1 MKKKV
6 GIIGFGRMGQI
17 RFEVIKKLDIFEVV
31 SIYDPY
37 STKKNKLFVNSID
50 DLFNNKNIEIIF
62 ICTPNY
68 LNKKLT
74 IESLKKEKHVF
85 CEKPPGLNAKD
96 IENVIIAENK
106 YKKTLMYGF
115 NHRHHD
121 SIQKIKQIVDEKEFG
136 RILWMRGRY
145 GKSVETDFYKNWRSK
160 KEYSGG
166 GILIDQGIHMLDI
179 FLYLAGDFD
188 KIQATVSNLYWDLDI
203 EDNVFAVLQNSKNKI
218 AASLHSTMTQWRNL
232 FSLEVFFEKG
242 YVVLNGLNT
251 SSKSYGEE
259 VLNIAKNRSSAPTAI
274 WEEEENIHFKID
286 NSWEKEIIACGIS
299 VSMPTGMEA
308 QIRPRSGL
316 AAKSNISVL
325 NTPGT
330 IDSDYRGEIKI
341 ILFNHSNNE
350 FIVSNND
357 RIAQMVLMPVLKVEF
372 EANCK
377 PRSNPESNA
386 SIAFAPKGIL
396 IPANVEM
403 LNSSCLIN
411 LESISMKLSS

>member
-6 GIIGFGRMGQI
+6 GIIGFGKMGQI
-17 RFEVIKKLDIFEVV
+17 RLEVIKKLDIFEVV

-37 STKKNKLFVNSID
+37 STKKNRLFVNSLD
-50 DLFNNKNIEIIF
+50 DLFDNKNIEIIF
-62 ICTPNY
+62 VCTPNY

-74 IESLKKEKHVF
+74 VESLKKEKHVF

-96 IENVIIAENK
+96 IEDVIIAEKK

-121 SIQKIKQIVDEKEFG
+121 SIQKIKQIVDKKEFG

-188 KIQATVSNLYWDLDI
+188 KIQAAVSNLYWDLDI

-259 VLNIAKNRSSAPTAI
+259 ILNIAKNRSLAPAAI
-274 WEEEENIHFKID
+274 WEEEETIHFKID
-286 NSWEKEIIACGIS
+286 NFFHFSK
-299 VSMPTGMEA
+299 
-308 QIRPRSGL
+308 
-316 AAKSNISVL
+316 
-325 NTPGT
+325 
-330 IDSDYRGEIKI
+330 
-341 ILFNHSNNE
+341 
-350 FIVSNND
+350 
-357 RIAQMVLMPVLKVEF
+357 
-372 EANCK
+372 
-377 PRSNPESNA
+377 
-386 SIAFAPKGIL
+386 
-396 IPANVEM
+396 
-403 LNSSCLIN
+403 
-411 LESISMKLSS
+411 

>member
-6 GIIGFGRMGQI
+6 GIIGFGKMGQL
-17 RFEVIKKLDIFEVV
+17 RLEVIKKLDIFEVV

-37 STKKNKLFVNSID
+37 STKKNRLFVNSLD
-50 DLFNNKNIEIIF
+50 DLFDNKNIEIIF
-62 ICTPNY
+62 VCTPNY

-85 CEKPPGLNAKD
+85 CEKPPGLNAKE
-96 IENVIIAENK
+96 IEEVMIAENK

-121 SIQKIKQIVDEKEFG
+121 SIQKIKKIVDKKEFG

-188 KIQATVSNLYWDLDI
+188 KIQAAVSNLYWDLDI
-203 EDNVFAVLQNSKNKI
+203 EDNVFAMLQNSKNKI

-259 VLNIAKNRSSAPTAI
+259 VLNIAKNRSLAPAAI

-286 NSWEKEIIACGIS
+286 NSWEKEIIEFNKSIVKNTKPMIGNS
-299 VSMPTGMEA
+299 LEA
-308 QIRPRSGL
+308 LQL
-316 AAKSNISVL
+316 MKV
-325 NTPGT
+325 
-330 IDSDYRGEIKI
+330 IDEIYK
-341 ILFNHSNNE
+341 F
-350 FIVSNND
+350 
-357 RIAQMVLMPVLKVEF
+357 R
-372 EANCK
+372 
-377 PRSNPESNA
+377 
-386 SIAFAPKGIL
+386 
-396 IPANVEM
+396 
-403 LNSSCLIN
+403 
-411 LESISMKLSS
+411 

>member
-6 GIIGFGRMGQI
+6 GIIGFGKMGQI
-17 RFEVIKKLDIFEVV
+17 RLEVIKKLDIFEVV

-37 STKKNKLFVNSID
+37 STKKNRLFVNSLD
-50 DLFNNKNIEIIF
+50 DLFDNKNIEIIF
-62 ICTPNY
+62 VCTPNY

-96 IENVIIAENK
+96 IEDVIIAENK

-121 SIQKIKQIVDEKEFG
+121 SIQKIKQIVDKKEFG

-188 KIQATVSNLYWDLDI
+188 KIQAAVSNLYWDLDI
-203 EDNVFAVLQNSKNKI
+203 EDNVFAMLQNSKNKI

-259 VLNIAKNRSSAPTAI
+259 VLNIAKNRSLAPAAI

-286 NSWEKEIIACGIS
+286 NSWEKEIIEFNKSIIKNTKPIIGNS
-299 VSMPTGMEA
+299 LEA
-308 QIRPRSGL
+308 LQL
-316 AAKSNISVL
+316 MKV
-325 NTPGT
+325 
-330 IDSDYRGEIKI
+330 IDEIYK
-341 ILFNHSNNE
+341 F
-350 FIVSNND
+350 
-357 RIAQMVLMPVLKVEF
+357 R
-372 EANCK
+372 
-377 PRSNPESNA
+377 
-386 SIAFAPKGIL
+386 
-396 IPANVEM
+396 
-403 LNSSCLIN
+403 
-411 LESISMKLSS
+411 

>member
-6 GIIGFGRMGQI
+6 GIIGFGKMGQI
-17 RFEVIKKLDIFEVV
+17 RLEVIKKLDIFEVV

-37 STKKNKLFVNSID
+37 STKKNRLFVNSLD
-50 DLFNNKNIEIIF
+50 DLFDNKNIEIIF
-62 ICTPNY
+62 VCTPNY

-121 SIQKIKQIVDEKEFG
+121 SIQKIKQIVDKKEFG

-188 KIQATVSNLYWDLDI
+188 KIQAAVSNLYWDLDI
-203 EDNVFAVLQNSKNKI
+203 EDNVFAMLQNSKNKI

-259 VLNIAKNRSSAPTAI
+259 VLNIAKNRSLAPAAI

-286 NSWEKEIIACGIS
+286 NSWEKEIIEFNKSIIKNTKPIIGNS
-299 VSMPTGMEA
+299 LEA
-308 QIRPRSGL
+308 LQL
-316 AAKSNISVL
+316 MKV
-325 NTPGT
+325 
-330 IDSDYRGEIKI
+330 IDEIYK
-341 ILFNHSNNE
+341 F
-350 FIVSNND
+350 
-357 RIAQMVLMPVLKVEF
+357 R
-372 EANCK
+372 
-377 PRSNPESNA
+377 
-386 SIAFAPKGIL
+386 
-396 IPANVEM
+396 
-403 LNSSCLIN
+403 
-411 LESISMKLSS
+411 

>member
-17 RFEVIKKLDIFEVV
+17 RFEVIRKLDIFEVV

-37 STKKNKLFVNSID
+37 STKKNRLFVNSLD
-50 DLFNNKNIEIIF
+50 DLIDNKNIEIIF

-96 IENVIIAENK
+96 IENVIIAEKK

-259 VLNIAKNRSSAPTAI
+259 VLNIAKNRSLAPAAI

-286 NSWEKEIIACGIS
+286 NSWEKEIIEFNKSIIKNTKPIIGNS
-299 VSMPTGMEA
+299 LEA
-308 QIRPRSGL
+308 LQL
-316 AAKSNISVL
+316 MKV
-325 NTPGT
+325 
-330 IDSDYRGEIKI
+330 IDEIYK
-341 ILFNHSNNE
+341 F
-350 FIVSNND
+350 
-357 RIAQMVLMPVLKVEF
+357 R
-372 EANCK
+372 
-377 PRSNPESNA
+377 
-386 SIAFAPKGIL
+386 
-396 IPANVEM
+396 
-403 LNSSCLIN
+403 
-411 LESISMKLSS
+411 

>member
-259 VLNIAKNRSSAPTAI
+259 VLNIAKNRSLAPAAI

-286 NSWEKEIIACGIS
+286 NSWEKEII
-299 VSMPTGMEA
+299 EFN
-308 QIRPRSGL
+308 
-316 AAKSNISVL
+316 KSIIK
-325 NTPGT
+325 NTKP
-330 IDSDYRGEIKI
+330 I
-341 ILFNHSNNE
+341 IGNS
-350 FIVSNND
+350 
-357 RIAQMVLMPVLKVEF
+357 F
-372 EANCK
+372 EA
-377 PRSNPESNA
+377 
-386 SIAFAPKGIL
+386 L
-396 IPANVEM
+396 Q
-403 LNSSCLIN
+403 L
-411 LESISMKLSS
+411 MKVIDKIYKFR

>member
-6 GIIGFGRMGQI
+6 GIIGFGKMGQI
-17 RFEVIKKLDIFEVV
+17 RLEVIKKLDIFEVV

-37 STKKNKLFVNSID
+37 STKKNRLFVNSLD
-50 DLFNNKNIEIIF
+50 DLFDNKNIEIIF
-62 ICTPNY
+62 VCTPNY

-74 IESLKKEKHVF
+74 VESLKKEKHVF

-96 IENVIIAENK
+96 IEDVIIAENK

-121 SIQKIKQIVDEKEFG
+121 SIQKIKQIVDKKEFG

-188 KIQATVSNLYWDLDI
+188 KIQAAVSNLYWDLDI
-203 EDNVFAVLQNSKNKI
+203 EDNVFAMLQNSKNKI

-259 VLNIAKNRSSAPTAI
+259 ILNIAKNRSLAPAAI
-274 WEEEENIHFKID
+274 WEEEETIHFKID
-286 NSWEKEIIACGIS
+286 NSWEKEIIEFNKSIIENTKPIIGNS
-299 VSMPTGMEA
+299 LEA
-308 QIRPRSGL
+308 LQL
-316 AAKSNISVL
+316 MKV
-325 NTPGT
+325 
-330 IDSDYRGEIKI
+330 IDEIYK
-341 ILFNHSNNE
+341 F
-350 FIVSNND
+350 
-357 RIAQMVLMPVLKVEF
+357 R
-372 EANCK
+372 
-377 PRSNPESNA
+377 
-386 SIAFAPKGIL
+386 
-396 IPANVEM
+396 
-403 LNSSCLIN
+403 
-411 LESISMKLSS
+411 

>member
-6 GIIGFGRMGQI
+6 GIIGFGKMGQL
-17 RFEVIKKLDIFEVV
+17 RLEVIKKLDIFEVV

-37 STKKNKLFVNSID
+37 STKKNRLFVNSLD
-50 DLFNNKNIEIIF
+50 DLIDNKNIEIIF

-96 IENVIIAENK
+96 IEDVIIAENK

-121 SIQKIKQIVDEKEFG
+121 SIQKIKQIVDKKEFG

-188 KIQATVSNLYWDLDI
+188 KIQAAVSNLYWDLDI

-259 VLNIAKNRSSAPTAI
+259 VLNIAKNRSLAPAAI

-286 NSWEKEIIACGIS
+286 NSWKKEIIEFNKSIIKNTKPIIGNS
-299 VSMPTGMEA
+299 LEA
-308 QIRPRSGL
+308 LQL
-316 AAKSNISVL
+316 MKV
-325 NTPGT
+325 
-330 IDSDYRGEIKI
+330 IDEIYK
-341 ILFNHSNNE
+341 F
-350 FIVSNND
+350 
-357 RIAQMVLMPVLKVEF
+357 R
-372 EANCK
+372 
-377 PRSNPESNA
+377 
-386 SIAFAPKGIL
+386 
-396 IPANVEM
+396 
-403 LNSSCLIN
+403 
-411 LESISMKLSS
+411 

>member
-259 VLNIAKNRSSAPTAI
+259 VLNIAKNRSLAPAAI

-286 NSWEKEIIACGIS
+286 NSWEKEII
-299 VSMPTGMEA
+299 EFH
-308 QIRPRSGL
+308 
-316 AAKSNISVL
+316 KSIIK
-325 NTPGT
+325 NTKP
-330 IDSDYRGEIKI
+330 I
-341 ILFNHSNNE
+341 IGNS
-350 FIVSNND
+350 
-357 RIAQMVLMPVLKVEF
+357 F
-372 EANCK
+372 EA
-377 PRSNPESNA
+377 
-386 SIAFAPKGIL
+386 L
-396 IPANVEM
+396 Q
-403 LNSSCLIN
+403 L
-411 LESISMKLSS
+411 MKVIDKIYKFR

>member
-6 GIIGFGRMGQI
+6 GIIGFGKMGRI
-17 RFEVIKKLDIFEVV
+17 RLEVIKKLDIFEVV

-37 STKKNKLFVNSID
+37 STKKNRLFVNSLD
-50 DLFNNKNIEIIF
+50 DLFDNKNIEIIF
-62 ICTPNY
+62 VCTPNY

-96 IENVIIAENK
+96 IEDVIIAENK

-121 SIQKIKQIVDEKEFG
+121 SIQKIKQIVDKKEFG

-145 GKSVETDFYKNWRSK
+145 GKSVEADFYTNWRSK

-188 KIQATVSNLYWDLDI
+188 KIQAAVSNLYWDLDI
-203 EDNVFAVLQNSKNKI
+203 EDNVFAMLQNSKNKI

-259 VLNIAKNRSSAPTAI
+259 VLNIAKNRSLAPAAI

-286 NSWEKEIIACGIS
+286 NSWEKEIIEFNKSIIKNTKPIIGNS
-299 VSMPTGMEA
+299 LEA
-308 QIRPRSGL
+308 LQL
-316 AAKSNISVL
+316 MKV
-325 NTPGT
+325 
-330 IDSDYRGEIKI
+330 IDEIYK
-341 ILFNHSNNE
+341 F
-350 FIVSNND
+350 
-357 RIAQMVLMPVLKVEF
+357 R
-372 EANCK
+372 
-377 PRSNPESNA
+377 
-386 SIAFAPKGIL
+386 
-396 IPANVEM
+396 
-403 LNSSCLIN
+403 
-411 LESISMKLSS
+411 

>member
-17 RFEVIKKLDIFEVV
+17 RLEVIRKLDIFEVV

-37 STKKNKLFVNSID
+37 STKKNRLFVNSLD
-50 DLFNNKNIEIIF
+50 DLIDNKNIEIIF

-106 YKKTLMYGF
+106 YKKILMYGF
-115 NHRHHD
+115 KHRHHD
-121 SIQKIKQIVDEKEFG
+121 SIQKIKQIVDKKEFG

-259 VLNIAKNRSSAPTAI
+259 VLNIAKNRSLAPAAI

-286 NSWEKEIIACGIS
+286 NSWEKEIIEFNKSIIKNTKPIIGNS
-299 VSMPTGMEA
+299 LEA
-308 QIRPRSGL
+308 LQL
-316 AAKSNISVL
+316 MKV
-325 NTPGT
+325 
-330 IDSDYRGEIKI
+330 IDEIYK
-341 ILFNHSNNE
+341 F
-350 FIVSNND
+350 
-357 RIAQMVLMPVLKVEF
+357 R
-372 EANCK
+372 
-377 PRSNPESNA
+377 
-386 SIAFAPKGIL
+386 
-396 IPANVEM
+396 
-403 LNSSCLIN
+403 
-411 LESISMKLSS
+411 

>member
-6 GIIGFGRMGQI
+6 GIIGFGKMGRI
-17 RFEVIKKLDIFEVV
+17 RLEVIKKLDIFEVV

-37 STKKNKLFVNSID
+37 STKKNRLFVNSLD
-50 DLFNNKNIEIIF
+50 ELFDNKNIEIIF
-62 ICTPNY
+62 VCTPNY

-96 IENVIIAENK
+96 IEDVIIAENK

-121 SIQKIKQIVDEKEFG
+121 SIQKIKQIVDKKEFG

-188 KIQATVSNLYWDLDI
+188 KIQAAVSNLYWDLDI
-203 EDNVFAVLQNSKNKI
+203 EDNVFAMLQNSKNKI

-259 VLNIAKNRSSAPTAI
+259 VLNIAKNRSLAPAAI

-286 NSWEKEIIACGIS
+286 NSWEKEIIEFNKSIIKNTKPIIGNS
-299 VSMPTGMEA
+299 LEA
-308 QIRPRSGL
+308 LQL
-316 AAKSNISVL
+316 MKV
-325 NTPGT
+325 
-330 IDSDYRGEIKI
+330 IDEIYK
-341 ILFNHSNNE
+341 F
-350 FIVSNND
+350 
-357 RIAQMVLMPVLKVEF
+357 R
-372 EANCK
+372 
-377 PRSNPESNA
+377 
-386 SIAFAPKGIL
+386 
-396 IPANVEM
+396 
-403 LNSSCLIN
+403 
-411 LESISMKLSS
+411 

>member
-1 MKKKV
+1 MKKKA

-17 RFEVIKKLDIFEVV
+17 RLEVIKKLDIFEVV

-37 STKKNKLFVNSID
+37 STKKNRLFVNSLD
-50 DLFNNKNIEIIF
+50 DLIDNKNIEIIF

-96 IENVIIAENK
+96 IENVIIAEKK

-145 GKSVETDFYKNWRSK
+145 GKSVETNFYKNWRSK

-259 VLNIAKNRSSAPTAI
+259 VLNIAKNRSLAPAAI

-286 NSWEKEIIACGIS
+286 NSWEKEIIEFNKSIIKNTKPIIGNS
-299 VSMPTGMEA
+299 LEA
-308 QIRPRSGL
+308 LQL
-316 AAKSNISVL
+316 MKV
-325 NTPGT
+325 
-330 IDSDYRGEIKI
+330 IDEIYK
-341 ILFNHSNNE
+341 F
-350 FIVSNND
+350 
-357 RIAQMVLMPVLKVEF
+357 R
-372 EANCK
+372 
-377 PRSNPESNA
+377 
-386 SIAFAPKGIL
+386 
-396 IPANVEM
+396 
-403 LNSSCLIN
+403 
-411 LESISMKLSS
+411 